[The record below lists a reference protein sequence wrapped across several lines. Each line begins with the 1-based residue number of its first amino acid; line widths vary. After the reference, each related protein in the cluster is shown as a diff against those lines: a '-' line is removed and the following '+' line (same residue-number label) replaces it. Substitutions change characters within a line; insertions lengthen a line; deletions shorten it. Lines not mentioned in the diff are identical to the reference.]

1 MLIQTYEEFAGYV
14 DQTGFL
20 TLSENPFGLPALS
33 SLTKESAWHTGLE
46 TDPWQWKSR
55 IASEGRAAY
64 GHILLGKNSFVSLSM
79 YPYLYAAV
87 RRDKGFWE
95 LYGAGV
101 LSAGCKR
108 LYGAFV
114 EHPFIAAHDVAFLA
128 GYAGKERAK
137 AERDL
142 ISLQGGLFITTCG
155 TARKVGKTG
164 QPYGWPSSAYTLT
177 EQWAPAGLME
187 AAALISPR
195 DGEDAVTDRLLA
207 LNPDFNI
214 DRLRAKL
221 FPFADL

>member
-1 MLIQTYEEFAGYV
+1 MRIDTYEDFTEYV
-14 DQTGFL
+14 DKTGFL
-20 TLSENPFGLPALS
+20 TLSETPFGLPSLS
-33 SLTKESAWHTGLE
+33 SLTNEAAWHTGLD

-55 IASEGRAAY
+55 IACEGRAAY
-64 GHILLGKNSFVSLSM
+64 GHLLLGKNSFVSLSM

-87 RRDKGFWE
+87 RRGRSFWE

-108 LYGAFV
+108 LYEAFV
-114 EHPFIAAHDVAFLA
+114 THPFVAAHEAAALC
-128 GYAGKERAK
+128 GYFGKERAK

-142 ISLQGGLFITTCG
+142 SELQRGLFVTVCG
-155 TARKVGKTG
+155 TAHKVSKTG

-187 AAALISPR
+187 AAASISPR
-195 DGEDAVTDRLLA
+195 DGEEAVTDRLLA
-207 LNPDFNI
+207 LSPDFNI

-221 FPFADL
+221 FPFAGL